1 MVEENIKVLE
11 AIKKFS
17 DIREP
22 LLEQTINNIA
32 SFMAATGRK
41 FYVPPEEQELLDKEL
56 VLVYQEKQDLIDK
69 LHQQKKWISIR
80 SFRRNR
86 YRNSARTRL
95 KLVEKILKRRLY
107 LADWQA
113 EDSDRISNTWES

>member
-1 MVEENIKVLE
+1 MVEENIKVLK

-22 LLEQTINNIA
+22 LLEKTINNIA
-32 SFMAATGRK
+32 SFMVATGRK
-41 FYVPPEEQELLDKEL
+41 FYVPPEEQQLLDKEL

-69 LHQQKKWISIR
+69 LHQQKKWSSIR

-86 YRNSARTRL
+86 YRNSARARL
-95 KLVEKILKRRLY
+95 KLVKKILKRRLY

-113 EDSDRISNTWES
+113 EDSDRISNIWES

>member
-1 MVEENIKVLE
+1 MVEENIKLLE

-22 LLEQTINNIA
+22 LVEEAIA
-32 SFMAATGRK
+32 KMNSFMAATGRK

-95 KLVEKILKRRLY
+95 KLVEKILKRRMY

-113 EDSDRISNTWES
+113 EDSDRISNIWES